1 MRVLLAVLLLGCL
14 LQVAQTPVT
23 AAPAAQ
29 NSGSSGGAAQMTI
42 RAGYDGLGKVGG
54 WLPIEIDVR
63 NDGPDIDG
71 EIQLIATD
79 TTTARGTYTRA
90 PVMYAAPAVLPRRS
104 HKQISLDAELRST
117 GQKLTARLV
126 EGDNVIAEQ
135 DVQLT
140 RVAAGELLCGVL
152 SRSGPSF
159 DFLPTMDLPP
169 PLRRAR
175 VAHMEVSDLPT
186 RPQLLASLDCLIFDN
201 ISTST
206 MLDAQRDALTAWVN
220 GGGLLVA
227 IGGSSW
233 QRTFAALPPDLL
245 PVKANGLI
253 SLDKMDR
260 LGDLT
265 GEAVQD
271 AGPWLVSQATLTD
284 GNPIVD

>member
-54 WLPIEIDVR
+54 WLPIEIEIR

-79 TTTARGTYTRA
+79 TTVARGTYTRA
-90 PVMYAAPAVLPRRS
+90 PVTYTAPAILPRRS

-135 DVQLT
+135 DVPLT

-159 DFLPTMDLPP
+159 DFLPTMELPP

-175 VAHMEVSDLPT
+175 IAHIEVTDLPT
-186 RPQLLASLDCLIFDN
+186 KPQVLASLDCIILDN
-201 ISTST
+201 IATGT
-206 MLDAQRDALTAWVN
+206 MLDSQRDALVSWVY
-220 GGGLLVA
+220 GGGLLVV
-227 IGGSSW
+227 IGGPTW
-233 QRTFAALPPDLL
+233 QKTFSALPPDLL
-245 PVKANGLI
+245 PVKASG
-253 SLDKMDR
+253 
-260 LGDLT
+260 
-265 GEAVQD
+265 
-271 AGPWLVSQATLTD
+271 LVS
-284 GNPIVD
+284 